1 MDTPTIVLV
10 VNELPVIPVIP
21 VDPVDP
27 VLVAIDNIII
37 SSRLSLEIAKS
48 LLEHVFN
55 SWNKSDNLIGEK
67 SIRKYL
73 IVDFYQLLYKKHL
86 VYLEELQDYSKNAE
100 YHLLL
105 QQKIKTI
112 CSLGLQ
118 LQKKEYHDEIIY
130 YMNILS

>member
-1 MDTPTIVLV
+1 MDTPPIVLV
-10 VNELPVIPVIP
+10 VNELPV
-21 VDPVDP
+21 DPVF
-27 VLVAIDNIII
+27 VAIDNIII

-55 SWNKSDNLIGEK
+55 SWNKPDNLIGEK

-73 IVDFYQLLYKKHL
+73 VVNFYQLLCEKQTI
-86 VYLEELQDYSKNAE
+86 YLEGLQDFNNNADE
-100 YHLLL
+100 HVLL

-112 CSLGLQ
+112 SSLGLQ